1 MDSTSS
7 SNELN
12 SSSNRRR
19 ISALDVWMILAP
31 LALLAGYLSIHAR
44 ISNYAF
50 VARWLLHLFT
60 APLK

>member
-19 ISALDVWMILAP
+19 ISALDVWMVLAP
-31 LALLAGYLSIHAR
+31 LALLAGYLSIHSR

>member
-1 MDSTSS
+1 MGSTLS
-7 SNELN
+7 SNESNN
-12 SSSNRRR
+12 SKSRRR
-19 ISALDVWMILAP
+19 ISVLDVWMIIAP
-31 LALLAGYLSIHAR
+31 LALMAGYLSIHAR

>member
-1 MDSTSS
+1 
-7 SNELN
+7 
-12 SSSNRRR
+12 
-19 ISALDVWMILAP
+19 MILAP